1 MKETNHSRIL
11 AITAILSTFFSL
23 VGCENRELQEKR
35 IQAEE
40 KEKVLQEELKALN
53 KSLSRISTIY
63 KRSIEEWPEQKSS
76 TEKRKKQ
83 RTLEKEYEKAKRKL
97 DLYKQEIKTLCND
110 YPDFYYTTNWKPSK
124 VGYNYHLKSEYEY
137 NKELEG
143 IHNWRRSFILKMN
156 KLDEELLSEK

>member
-40 KEKVLQEELKALN
+40 KEKVLQEELKALT
-53 KSLSRISTIY
+53 KTFFRTSTIY
-63 KRSIEEWPEQKSS
+63 KRNIEEWPEQKSS
-76 TEKRKKQ
+76 AEKSKKK

-97 DLYKQEIKTLCND
+97 DLYKREINTLCND
-110 YPDFYYTTNWKPSK
+110 FPDFYYITNWKPDKWKLSE
-124 VGYNYHLKSEYEY
+124 SEYYLAE
-137 NKELEG
+137 KK
-143 IHNWRRSFILKMN
+143 IDDWIRSFRLKMK